1 MVARGRVQS
10 NERGAVCERDVNG
23 VLSPDLDRIIDGAVD
38 MTYDFS
44 LGHRGKMS
52 FFGDRNYIARF
63 NVRNVFDDGPTF
75 SVIKSVDG
83 NNIRVAR
90 KSGRLF
96 ILSFEVDI

>member
-1 MVARGRVQS
+1 
-10 NERGAVCERDVNG
+10 
-23 VLSPDLDRIIDGAVD
+23 
-38 MTYDFS
+38 MTYDFT
-44 LGHRGKMS
+44 LGHRGKMKI
-52 FFGDRNYIARF
+52 FGERNYTARL

-96 ILSFEVDI
+96 ILSMDIDL